1 MKIFVKVILVL
12 FIAFIIK
19 SCVPREWLTVINQ
32 SDTKICAF
40 VADGAK
46 SYGMYPD
53 TILPDVDLVAD
64 HYAFYIDPYKKQ
76 EFHLGGFSWN
86 YEFQEILP
94 QGILSVYIISADTI
108 AKYGWTEMARN
119 NNILKRYDLSQSELE
134 AMDFKVTY
142 YSE

>member
-1 MKIFVKVILVL
+1 MKNLVKVILVL

-19 SCVPREWLTVINQ
+19 SCVPVYYLTVINQ

-40 VADGAK
+40 AAMGYK
-46 SYGMYPD
+46 PYGLFPD
-53 TILPDVDLVAD
+53 TILPDIDLVAD
-64 HYAFYIDPYKKQ
+64 HRAFYVESGSKHDFYIPAYDWGD
-76 EFHLGGFSWN
+76 EFDVF
-86 YEFQEILP
+86 LP

-142 YSE
+142 SK